1 MAPLLFFFVA
11 KMKKILLALALVLV
25 FASVNRSF
33 AQSEKFEIGGNFG
46 FNVQNRLGTLEFSPK
61 VGYHVFKDFTVSAG
75 LIGIYS
81 WNRRESFSAW
91 SYGVE
96 LGARYVLLNIIYA
109 EALYQFNPYVAKYGG
124 IEELKE
130 RGVNHRAWVGA
141 GYRQRITSNT
151 CSYVGFLYD
160 LLAPTDVIDNPR
172 LSVTLT
178 HSF

>member
-1 MAPLLFFFVA
+1 
-11 KMKKILLALALVLV
+11 MKKILLALALVLV

-96 LGARYVLLNIIYA
+96 LGARYVLLNIIYV
-109 EALYQFNPYVAKYGG
+109 EALYQFNPYVVKYSG
-124 IEELKE
+124 IEEFKE
-130 RGVNHRAWVGA
+130 RGVDQRAWIGA
-141 GYRQRITSNT
+141 GYRQKITSNT
-151 CSYVGFLYD
+151 YSYIGILYD
-160 LLAPTDVIDNPR
+160 LLAPADADDNPR
-172 LSVTLT
+172 ISVSVT